1 MVKHF
6 LVVAGNIAAGKTTL
20 TQSISERLGWEP
32 FLESVAQNPYLADF
46 YRDMQRWSFHSQI
59 FFLSRRLVHH
69 RQLLER
75 PNSVVQDRSVYEDA
89 EIFARNLFL
98 QNKMTERDYL
108 VYYDLYQSIVSV
120 LRPPDLVIY
129 LKASVPSLLERIKLR
144 GRDFELDM
152 DPEYL
157 SQLNHLYD
165 EWISRFA
172 LCPVLTVP
180 TDSLNF
186 ATNVDHLNLVINKIM
201 EKLQG
206 KEIVEFPPILV

>member
-1 MVKHF
+1 
-6 LVVAGNIAAGKTTL
+6 
-20 TQSISERLGWEP
+20 
-32 FLESVAQNPYLADF
+32 
-46 YRDMQRWSFHSQI
+46 
-59 FFLSRRLVHH
+59 VHH

-98 QNKMTERDYL
+98 QGKMTERDYM
-108 VYYDLYQSIVSV
+108 VYHDLYQAIVSV

-129 LKASVPSLLERIKLR
+129 LKASVPSLLDRIKMR

-152 DPEYL
+152 DPDYL
-157 SQLNHLYD
+157 RQLNDLYD
-165 EWISRFA
+165 EWIERFT

-186 ATNVDHLNLVINKIM
+186 ATNPDHLKLVINRIL
-201 EKLQG
+201 EKLHG
-206 KEIVEFPPILV
+206 KEIVQFPPD